1 MEDHVKVI
9 SFLGCTEEEA
19 HTYLQTAGGDVLR
32 AIEQNLKI
40 PEVSGAKYIPEPRK
54 IDDGLT
60 PEVREKIQ
68 TARSIAEQFSA
79 SFRNDLRVVPG
90 QTSVESEVPGEAVA
104 GAGAQAVAEV
114 AAELPEIAAAP
125 GGGL

>member
-1 MEDHVKVI
+1 MEDHVKVM
-9 SFLGCTEEEA
+9 SFLGCTEEDA
-19 HTYLQTAGGDVLR
+19 HSYLQTAGGDVLR

-40 PEVSGAKYIPEPRK
+40 PEVSGTKYIPEPRK

-79 SFRNDLRVVPG
+79 SFRNDLRVVPA
-90 QTSVESEVPGEAVA
+90 QTSAAPAVQGGAAA
-104 GAGAQAVAEV
+104 GQPAEV
-114 AAELPEIAAAP
+114 QAELPVLAPDAAS
-125 GGGL
+125 